1 MAEKELVL
9 FDHDGGVDDYLA
21 TMLLLTFAH
30 VDVLGIVVTPA
41 DCYINSA
48 VGATRKIL
56 DLMGRP
62 DVTVAQS
69 TVRGLHPFPREFR
82 RDSVSIDHFPN
93 LNEQDAPAS
102 PLSAETGQQFVIHTL
117 RKANRPVTLL
127 FTGPLSTLAPAPYP
141 SPAGESEIS
150 RLPWPR

>member
-56 DLMGRP
+56 DLMGRS

-69 TVRGLHPFPREFR
+69 TVRGMHPFPREFR

-93 LNEQDAPAS
+93 LNERDTLAAP
-102 PLSAETGQQFVIHTL
+102 LVAETGQQFMIDRL
-117 RKANRPVTLL
+117 RHSAQPVTV
-127 FTGPLSTLAPAPYP
+127 
-141 SPAGESEIS
+141 
-150 RLPWPR
+150 